1 MGRSSG
7 GFSGGS
13 RGGGFGGSRSSG
25 MRSSGGGGRS
35 FSSGSRSFGSFSGGR
50 SSSTFNHSRPKS
62 NSFGNY
68 HSSPF
73 SSGGS
78 PRPVRPFIFINPG
91 SSYSKPSSPY
101 QSPYSSSGSNG
112 YGQPQENKGSYH
124 KGYRGVTSGPR
135 VNIGCLYSFL
145 LIIIVLTLMA
155 VVFGGLWASFY
166 GEQNASSQSD
176 ITYSTTQREPLPAN
190 AVTVKNG
197 YYTDDLGWITK
208 KSTVEN
214 GMKSFYDATGVM
226 PYLYLTDT
234 VDGETSP
241 KKNDFINFA
250 DATYDELFTAA
261 NGQIDEAH
269 LLVIFHEY
277 YDGEY
282 TVYYTAG
289 VQAQSV
295 IDEEAGEILM
305 DYFDRYYYDSSKDNS
320 QYFAAVFEE
329 AGAAIMK
336 ITRPAWYYP
345 TIIGGIF
352 IVLIAILAI
361 FRIRAKNKKE
371 QDERDKE
378 ILNTPLQT
386 FGDTETTQKA
396 EELAKKYESNIYNKD
411 N

>member
-35 FSSGSRSFGSFSGGR
+35 FSSGTRSSGSFSGGR
-50 SSSTFNHSRPKS
+50 SSSTFNHSRPTS

-68 HSSPF
+68 NSSPF

-78 PRPVRPFIFINPG
+78 PRPVRPIIWINTG
-91 SSYSKPSSPY
+91 KTNSSPY
-101 QSPYSSSGSNG
+101 GTYNTGSSGSYNT
-112 YGQPQENKGSYH
+112 QRQNNEPYH
-124 KGYRGVTSGPR
+124 KNYKGYTGGPR

-145 LIIIVLTLMA
+145 LIVIILTIMA
-155 VVFGGLWASFY
+155 VVFGGLWSAMY
-166 GEQNASSQSD
+166 GEQNPNSHSD
-176 ITYSTTQREPLPAN
+176 ITYSTTNREPLPAD
-190 AVTVKNG
+190 AVTVKPG
-197 YYTDDLGWITK
+197 YYTDELGWITS
-208 KSTVEN
+208 KSKLES
-214 GMKSFYDATGVM
+214 GMKSFYEDTGVM
-226 PYLYLTDT
+226 PYLYLTDEIE
-234 VDGETSP
+234 GETSP

-250 DATYDELFTAA
+250 DRTYDELFTAA

-289 VQAQSV
+289 KQAQAV
-295 IDEEAGEILM
+295 IDDEAGEILM

-320 QYFAAVFEE
+320 EYFAAVFKE
-329 AGAAIMK
+329 AGEAMMK

-345 TIIGGIF
+345 TITAG
-352 IVLIAILAI
+352 VLLIILAI
-361 FRIRAKNKKE
+361 IAIIALRAKKKKE

-378 ILNTPLQT
+378 ILNTPLET
-386 FGDTETTQKA
+386 FGDNETTVKA
-396 EELAKKYESNIYNKD
+396 EDLAKKYDTVYKNDD